1 VSAIEKAIPVGAR
14 QLGVRVAPQLRLA
27 MGYRDEER
35 KGAPV
40 KTDYLIPKRGAQGE
54 YGRQAD
60 KFTEVYG
67 EKPKSVDILL
77 PPSLQHA
84 LTIQYKAWGGGGDDE
99 GGGVLKAIGHT
110 NFALEDFVGGP
121 DMLTVWNP
129 DGTVVEVE
137 TMGLDANSGEPL
149 DAVARELQLDLYTTF
164 RFMLPKVLG
173 FGSFAEITSKG
184 KKTTDNLWS
193 KLLFYY
199 GLFGSKV
206 TFAIEPQL
214 VIRPATARPVVKK
227 DGESKRIKSSIY
239 VLDLVLPESMD
250 ASLERLRER
259 QELIAGGGGA
269 AAMLYG
275 PQENGET
282 KALEAPQPLEEDS
295 RAAAE
300 ESPSATN
307 AGGGTGAE
315 AAPDEPFTGEEP
327 GSKESPFKPPA
338 GAKVAESPGS
348 MEITFG
354 RHQGRTIESV
364 YGDDTADPANKTTGI
379 GYVTWLA
386 GESVKDEKIRL
397 AAQAFVKGL
406 A

>member
-1 VSAIEKAIPVGAR
+1 VSAIEKAIPAGAR

-60 KFTEVYG
+60 KFAEVYG

-99 GGGVLKAIGHT
+99 GGVLKAIGHT

-121 DMLTVWNP
+121 DVLTIWNP

-137 TMGLDANSGEPL
+137 TLGLDANSGEPL

-214 VIRPATARPVVKK
+214 VIRPATARPIVKK

-275 PQENGET
+275 PQENGER
-282 KALEAPQPLEEDS
+282 KELEAPQPPEEDS

-315 AAPDEPFTGEEP
+315 AAPDEPFRGEEP
-327 GSKESPFKPPA
+327 AEPKSEFEPPTSARSAA
-338 GAKVAESPGS
+338 GAGLTP
-348 MEITFG
+348 ITFG
-354 RHQGRTIESV
+354 RHEGKTIAEIYEV
-364 YGDDTADPANKTTGI
+364 DPDYVKWLTT
-379 GYVTWLA
+379 
-386 GESVKDEKIRL
+386 ESVKDPKIRS
-397 AAQAFVKGL
+397 AAAAFLGGKS
-406 A
+406 